1 MTTHIPVPPN
11 FLAAPEG
18 INTASPL
25 LAPSL
30 LTKLHTLYPPLT
42 QPSPTLLYS
51 IMSLARSF
59 LNDFRPL
66 FRMLEDPFMTAPF
79 SRVRP
84 TAFEPFAFQRQASVE
99 ISEEGND
106 IVVQAEVPGVQKEN
120 LDVHLGNN
128 GQSLTIEGR
137 VHRLNKSNAPA
148 IEQAKP
154 DAGENTTQGR
164 LLSASLSPLTFA
176 DPRLSDLVKSNS
188 SAEVPAESEL
198 RSSFTRTLWLP
209 QRVDGQKASAQLAD
223 GILTLRIPKVA
234 EPAAE
239 RIAII

>member
-1 MTTHIPVPPN
+1 
-11 FLAAPEG
+11 
-18 INTASPL
+18 
-25 LAPSL
+25 
-30 LTKLHTLYPPLT
+30 
-42 QPSPTLLYS
+42 
-51 IMSLARSF
+51 MSLTRSL

-66 FRMLEDPFMTAPF
+66 FRMLEDPLMSAPF

-84 TAFEPFAFQRQASVE
+84 TAFEPFSFQRQASVE
-99 ISEEGND
+99 VSEDGND
-106 IVVQAEVPGVQKEN
+106 IVVQAEVPGVQREN

-148 IEQAKP
+148 IEQAKS
-154 DAGENTTQGR
+154 DAAENATQGGLPSIT
-164 LLSASLSPLTFA
+164 LLSLIFTDSC
-176 DPRLSDLVKSNS
+176 LSDVVQSD
-188 SAEVPAESEL
+188 AQPPAESEF

-223 GILTLRIPKVA
+223 GILTLRIPKVS

-239 RIAII
+239 RIPIN